1 MLPSFLVIGAMK
13 AGTTTLW
20 WYLREHPDVFMA
32 TPKELNFFNDHWHR
46 GVGWY
51 ERLFTRAGAAQAR
64 GEASVRYTSWPD
76 DPECPSR
83 IASVVPDARLLYVVR
98 EPVARMRS
106 HYLHEVAALRE
117 RRPVEQALVENPI
130 YLDRSRY
137 ATQLER
143 YLDHFPREQLLVVRA
158 EDLFRDPSLVLPRVW
173 GFIGVDPS
181 FQPADPGRRD
191 NETAQRFQ
199 LPVVVRRG
207 IGLAVRAGVYRHVP
221 QRAKEAVRTLTR
233 QRSRTA
239 PEVRVPG
246 RLAAELRAVLADE
259 MRRLDA
265 IAGDRLFPEPGPD
278 HRADPG

>member
-1 MLPSFLVIGAMK
+1 MLPSFLLIGAMK
-13 AGTTTLW
+13 SGTTTLW
-20 WYLREHPDVFMA
+20 WYLREHPEVFLA
-32 TPKELNFFNDHWHR
+32 TPKEPNFFNDHWHR

-51 ERLFTRAGAAQAR
+51 ERLFDRAGTAQAR

-76 DPECPSR
+76 DPECPGR

-98 EPVARMRS
+98 EPIARMRS

-117 RRPVEQALVENPI
+117 RRPVEQALRENPI

-158 EDLFRDPSLVLPRVW
+158 EELFRDPSGVLPGVY
-173 GFIGVDPS
+173 GFLGVDPS
-181 FQPADPGRRD
+181 FRPADPGRRD

-221 QRAKEAVRTLTR
+221 QRAKDVVRTLTR

-239 PEVRVPG
+239 PEVRVPEQ
-246 RLAAELRAVLADE
+246 LAAELRALLADE
-259 MRRLDA
+259 LRRLDA

-278 HRADPG
+278 HRAGAG

>member
-1 MLPSFLVIGAMK
+1 MLPSFLLIGAMK
-13 AGTTTLW
+13 SGTTTLW

-32 TPKELNFFNDHWHR
+32 TPKEPNFFNDHWHR

-51 ERLFTRAGAAQAR
+51 ERLFAGAGATPAR
-64 GEASVRYTSWPD
+64 GEASVRYTSYPD

-83 IASVVPDARLLYVVR
+83 IASVVPDARLLFVVR

-117 RRPVEQALVENPI
+117 RRPIEQALRENPI

-143 YLDHFPREQLLVVRA
+143 YLDHFAREQLLVLRA
-158 EDLFRDPSLVLPRVW
+158 EDLFRDPSGVLPGVY
-173 GFIGVDPS
+173 GFLGVDPA
-181 FQPADPGRRD
+181 FRPASPGRRD

-199 LPVVVRRG
+199 LPVVVRHG

-221 QRAKEAVRTLTR
+221 QRAKEMVRTLTR

-239 PEVRVPG
+239 PEVRVPEL
-246 RLAAELRAVLADE
+246 LAAELRAVLADE
-259 MRRLDA
+259 LRRLDA
-265 IAGDRLFPEPGPD
+265 IAGVRLFLPPGS
-278 HRADPG
+278 RSPG